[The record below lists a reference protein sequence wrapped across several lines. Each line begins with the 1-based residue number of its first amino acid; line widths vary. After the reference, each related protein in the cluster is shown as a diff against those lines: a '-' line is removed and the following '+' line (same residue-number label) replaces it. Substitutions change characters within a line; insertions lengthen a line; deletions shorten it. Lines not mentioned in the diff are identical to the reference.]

1 MADDGE
7 PAQGRGMKELEDDPV
22 ADDMLDV
29 VRHHRE
35 HVGHEIMAEYPVAQ
49 GRKGNPPVNAFRA
62 ISLVMNQKKILGL
75 GKDIRC
81 RTAAVYPEKSV
92 AE

>member
-1 MADDGE
+1 
-7 PAQGRGMKELEDDPV
+7 
-22 ADDMLDV
+22 
-29 VRHHRE
+29 
-35 HVGHEIMAEYPVAQ
+35 MAEYPVAQ